1 MSILAALAPGAPLC
15 LPRLRGQGAQTGALG
30 WLTSSLHMFCWP
42 AWYSERIWIHFQ
54 HLEFGEFHIFRKGQT
69 GNSAHFCCLVAKLR
83 LTLCDPIDCSP
94 PGSSVHG
101 IFQVRI
107 LQWVAISYSMLSS
120 GPRSQTHISCI
131 SCLCRQILYHCATW
145 EGFCISEPIINNL
158 LPRK

>member
-42 AWYSERIWIHFQ
+42 AWCSERIWIHFQ
-54 HLEFGEFHIFRKGQT
+54 HLVFGEFHIFRKGQT

-101 IFQVRI
+101 IFQARI
-107 LQWVAISYSMLSS
+107 TAVGCHCPLQGIFPTQGLN
-120 GPRSQTHISCI
+120 PR
-131 SCLCRQILYHCATW
+131 LLLGRQIFYC
-145 EGFCISEPIINNL
+145 
-158 LPRK
+158 